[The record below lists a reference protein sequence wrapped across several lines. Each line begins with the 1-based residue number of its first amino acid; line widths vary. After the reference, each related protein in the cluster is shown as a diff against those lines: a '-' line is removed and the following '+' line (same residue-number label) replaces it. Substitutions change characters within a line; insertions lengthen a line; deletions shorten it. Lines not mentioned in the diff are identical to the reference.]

1 MFATLQAALRQ
12 MCSAHKENLPTLL
25 KCTIF
30 NELSNA
36 RNHNNMAMLYVMFT
50 ADPVLAPASLAAVF
64 LELLMQKECYL
75 VRTAQFFAAKNLLTK
90 LFPRKFNSPT
100 CGFHR
105 GLA

>member
-1 MFATLQAALRQ
+1 MKNLLFRSPSYFNLQKNCQAALRE

-75 VRTAQFFAAKNLLTK
+75 VRTAQFFPLTI
-90 LFPRKFNSPT
+90 
-100 CGFHR
+100 C
-105 GLA
+105 